1 MLIQRSSVL
10 PVRREAP
17 PPAPSLREVNLAGV
31 DLNLLV
37 ALDALLAERSVTLAA
52 NRVGLSQPAMS
63 RALGRL
69 RDLLE
74 DKLLVRTSSGLAP
87 TPRAEVLAQSLP
99 QTLASI
105 RQMISAPEFEPQRW
119 RATVTLALLD
129 YHALVLLPRL
139 LPRLKRRAPGLDL
152 DVQPLAAEPFAR
164 LEAGETDLVLG
175 CFEAAPPGFYRRTLV
190 SEELVCLLRR
200 DHPALARDW
209 TAEAFAELDHVQVS
223 PPGPAG
229 TDPVEAALAA
239 AGLARRSVVRLPY
252 LVTAPMILAESDM
265 VLTVPR
271 RIAEQAVASLPL
283 VLVEPPLTLPPFIVS
298 ALWHE
303 RRHRD
308 KEQVWLRSEIAA
320 ASLSVMQSQTEE
332 RRP

>member
-1 MLIQRSSVL
+1 MLIQRSATA
-10 PVRREAP
+10 PVRREVP
-17 PPAPSLREVNLAGV
+17 PPIRAVREVNLAGV

-74 DKLLVRTSSGLAP
+74 DKLLVRTSAGLAP
-87 TPRAEVLAQSLP
+87 TPRAEALAQSLP

-105 RQMISAPEFEPQRW
+105 RQMISAPDFEPQRW
-119 RATVTLALLD
+119 RATVTLGLLD

-139 LPRLKRRAPGLDL
+139 LARLKRRAPGLDIE
-152 DVQPLAAEPFAR
+152 VRSAPGEPFGG
-164 LEAGETDLVLG
+164 LEAGEMDIVLG
-175 CFEAAPPGFYRRTLV
+175 RFDAAPPGFYRRTLA
-190 SEELVCLLRR
+190 SDELVCLLRQ
-200 DHPALARDW
+200 DHPALVEGW
-209 TAEAFAELDHVQVS
+209 TAERFAGLSHLQVS
-223 PPGPAG
+223 AAG
-229 TDPVEAALAA
+229 AAETDPVDTALAA
-239 AGLARRSVVRLPY
+239 AGLARRSVVRLPF

-271 RIAEQAVASLPL
+271 RIAEQAAATLPL
-283 VLVEPPLTLPPFIVS
+283 ALVEPPLDLPAFTVS

-308 KEQVWLRSEIAA
+308 RDQVWLRNEIAA
-320 ASLSVMQSQTEE
+320 ASLSVTQGAEGQ
-332 RRP
+332 P